1 MPYALYAKTVET
13 ETDPIFTTWD
23 KSTGISITESQIS
36 DFGTYIETEI
46 DPTFTEWDKSTGIS
60 ITESQISDLGAYIE
74 TETDPTFTSW
84 DKNYT
89 DLTNRPTA
97 ISDFTM
103 DANNLNI
110 TNLATPVSAQDAAT
124 KHM

>member
-97 ISDFTM
+97 IM
-103 DANNLNI
+103 ILLWMQI
-110 TNLATPVSAQDAAT
+110 I
-124 KHM
+124 